1 MSTDVPPSKTFTL
14 AEAQQ
19 LLGAVRE
26 TTERAVEQTERL
38 SHDLEQLQGNDPS
51 RAAQLSALEEVVAD
65 WTRRIQEMGVVVK
78 GLWLVDFD
86 NGDGYYCWKYP
97 ESAILHYHGYDEG
110 FAGRMKI
117 V

>member
-1 MSTDVPPSKTFTL
+1 VSTDVPSPKTFTL

-26 TTERAVEQTERL
+26 TTERAVEEAERL
-38 SHDLEQLQGNDPS
+38 SHDLEQLQGTDPT
-51 RAAQLSALEEVVAD
+51 RAAHLSALEDVVAD
-65 WTRRIQEMGVVVK
+65 WTRCVQEMGVVVK

-97 ESAILHYHGYDEG
+97 ESGILHYHGHDEG
-110 FAGRMKI
+110 FSGRMKI